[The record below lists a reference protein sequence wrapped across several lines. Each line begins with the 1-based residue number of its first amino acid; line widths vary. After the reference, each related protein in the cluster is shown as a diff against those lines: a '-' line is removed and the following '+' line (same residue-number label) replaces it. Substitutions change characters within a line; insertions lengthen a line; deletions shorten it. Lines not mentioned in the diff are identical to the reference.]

1 MNPSGRH
8 PLISG
13 AGITSLG
20 TFASRVL
27 GMVRD
32 MATAALL
39 GMSGSPVMDA
49 FVVAFRIPNLFRRLF
64 GEGALTASYV
74 PVLAARLEKGRA
86 GAWQLVSVG
95 LVWLSVILA
104 GVVLVAE
111 GVCVLIYAVWGASP
125 GMPLLV
131 GLTALMMPYMLFVCL
146 AAQVAATLQC
156 LAHFA
161 IPALAPTLLN
171 ICWLAAVWGI
181 APWFAPDQEAQA
193 AVLAGS
199 ILVAGVLQLAV
210 QWPKLRTF
218 GFRFDYNWPAA
229 RDSLRDIATAMG
241 PMVLGLAITQ
251 INTLMDS
258 LIAWSLSAP
267 PDGPQEIAWLGG
279 VRYPMQQGAA
289 SSIYY
294 GERLYE
300 FPLAIVGIAVA
311 TAIFPLLSRHAARGD
326 HRMLGADL
334 TLGLRLVLFFGVP
347 ASLGL
352 ILLAEPLARLLFQ
365 RGEFT
370 PADTVRTA
378 RMIACYAGGVWAY
391 LRAAGG
397 RAGVLFAGRPD
408 HAGADRCR
416 GRRIEPRAESDPGMA
431 AGRGGAC
438 GLDLGR
444 RRRAVG
450 SPDCRCL
457 TTRRAAGLEATRRY
471 RHTDDRCRGGDGDR
485 RICRAPSHPRPSCAS
500 AASWPRS
507 LPRLPL
513 ACSSTSPFMPCW
525 AAAIFAWR
533 WENCTSRN
541 EARPNR
547 LSAVSYQPSGV
558 TSLPESAWRWYHS
571 RCLKGETVMPIDL
584 TCPSCGAK
592 FSVPDVLAGKV
603 GECPKCEAEVKG
615 AQSAGR

>member
-1 MNPSGRH
+1 
-8 PLISG
+8 
-13 AGITSLG
+13 LG

-125 GMPLLV
+125 GMPLLL

-161 IPALAPTLLN
+161 IPALAPILLN

-210 QWPKLRTF
+210 QWPKLRAF
-218 GFRFDYNWPAA
+218 GFRFDYNWPGA
-229 RDSLRDIATAMG
+229 RDSLHDIATAMG

-326 HRMLGADL
+326 HPMLGADL
-334 TLGLRLVLFFGVP
+334 TLGLRLVLFLGVP

-365 RGEFT
+365 RGEFIA
-370 PADTVRTA
+370 ADTVRAA

-391 LRAAGG
+391 CALPVVVRGYYSLGDRITPVRIGAAVVGLNL
-397 RAGVLFAGRPD
+397 VLNLILVWPL
-408 HAGADRCR
+408 
-416 GRRIEPRAESDPGMA
+416 AE
-431 AGRGGAC
+431 
-438 GLDLGR
+438 
-444 RRRAVG
+444 
-450 SPDCRCL
+450 
-457 TTRRAAGLEATRRY
+457 AGLAVSTSVAAVVQLALLIAVVSRRDVPLDWKRLAGTGLRTIVAAAAMAIVGY
-471 RHTDDRCRGGDGDR
+471 AVLHVIPAPLALGGKLAQVFAPFAACVLVYLAVHAVLGGGDLR
-485 RICRAPSHPRPSCAS
+485 MA
-500 AASWPRS
+500 
-507 LPRLPL
+507 
-513 ACSSTSPFMPCW
+513 M
-525 AAAIFAWR
+525 
-533 WENCTSRN
+533 
-541 EARPNR
+541 
-547 LSAVSYQPSGV
+547 
-558 TSLPESAWRWYHS
+558 
-571 RCLKGETVMPIDL
+571 
-584 TCPSCGAK
+584 
-592 FSVPDVLAGKV
+592 GKLH
-603 GECPKCEAEVKG
+603 EP
-615 AQSAGR
+615 Q

>member
-20 TFASRVL
+20 TFVSRIL

-32 MATAALL
+32 MATATLL

-74 PVLAARLEKGRA
+74 PVLAARLEKDRL

-104 GVVLVAE
+104 GLVLLAE
-111 GVCVLIYAVWGASP
+111 GACVLIYALWGGSP
-125 GMPLLV
+125 GIPLLI

-171 ICWLAAVWGI
+171 LCWLAAVWGI

-193 AVLAGS
+193 RVLAGS

-210 QWPKLRTF
+210 QWPKLRAF
-218 GFRFDYNWPAA
+218 GFRFDYNWRAA
-229 RDSLRDIATAMG
+229 RDSLRDIAAAMG

-258 LIAWSLSAP
+258 LIAWGLSAP

-279 VRYPMQQGAA
+279 VRYPVQQGAA

-326 HRMLGADL
+326 HPMLGADL
-334 TLGLRLVLFFGVP
+334 TLGLRLVLFLGVP

-365 RGEFT
+365 RGQFT
-370 PADTVRTA
+370 PADTVRA
-378 RMIACYAGGVWAY
+378 VRMIACYAGGVWAY
-391 LRAAGG
+391 CALPVVVRGYYSLGDRITPVRIGAAVVGLNL
-397 RAGVLFAGRPD
+397 VLNLILIWPL
-408 HAGADRCR
+408 
-416 GRRIEPRAESDPGMA
+416 AE
-431 AGRGGAC
+431 
-438 GLDLGR
+438 
-444 RRRAVG
+444 
-450 SPDCRCL
+450 
-457 TTRRAAGLEATRRY
+457 AGLAVSTATAAVVQSALLIAILSGRDVPLDWRRLAGTAARTIVATAAMTIIGY
-471 RHTDDRCRGGDGDR
+471 AVLHLIPAPLAIGGKLVQVFAPFAACVLVYLAVHALLRGGDLR
-485 RICRAPSHPRPSCAS
+485 MA
-500 AASWPRS
+500 
-507 LPRLPL
+507 L
-513 ACSSTSPFMPCW
+513 
-525 AAAIFAWR
+525 
-533 WENCTSRN
+533 
-541 EARPNR
+541 
-547 LSAVSYQPSGV
+547 
-558 TSLPESAWRWYHS
+558 
-571 RCLKGETVMPIDL
+571 
-584 TCPSCGAK
+584 
-592 FSVPDVLAGKV
+592 GK
-603 GECPKCEAEVKG
+603 PH
-615 AQSAGR
+615 QTR